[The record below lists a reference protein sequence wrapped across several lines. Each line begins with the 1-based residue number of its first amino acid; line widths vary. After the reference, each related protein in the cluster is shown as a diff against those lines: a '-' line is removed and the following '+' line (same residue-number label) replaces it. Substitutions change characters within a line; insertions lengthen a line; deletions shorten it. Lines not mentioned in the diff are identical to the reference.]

1 MRRVLFQFLILLF
14 LGLAVGA
21 AHSWGT
27 TIMLRLPPPA
37 PSTDGGT
44 PVQTPTPGA
53 GNLPTTSP
61 TSTPT
66 ATPPSGPPAA
76 AANPYYIELPEA
88 KKHFDE
94 GTAIFV
100 DARAIKEFREGHIR
114 GAMRLTK
121 EDFGGG
127 PPAKVKNY
135 LVGQRVI
142 VYCVGSECTDSE
154 AVIKRLIACNLQ
166 MGPYHIIKDGFPGWQ
181 KAGYPVE
188 TGDEVGF
195 E

>member
-1 MRRVLFQFLILLF
+1 MRRVLFQFLVLLF
-14 LGLAVGA
+14 LGLAAGA

-37 PSTDGGT
+37 PRADGT
-44 PVQTPTPGA
+44 TTPTP
-53 GNLPTTSP
+53 NV
-61 TSTPT
+61 TP
-66 ATPPSGPPAA
+66 PPAA
-76 AANPYYIELPEA
+76 GNPSSTTPPVTPAATSAQAATNPYYIELADA
-88 KKHFDE
+88 KKHFDV
-94 GTAIFV
+94 GDAIFV
-100 DARAIKEFREGHIR
+100 DARGVKEFREGHIR

-127 PPAKVKNY
+127 PPTKVKNY

-154 AVIKRLIACNLQ
+154 AVIKRLIACNLP
-166 MGPYHIIKDGFPGWQ
+166 MGPYHIIKDGFPGWH